1 MLSMESD
8 IRPETR
14 RISYFLS
21 PFLLCTGV
29 LTIALPVPVIVS
41 NFENFYS
48 KEMNRRKE
56 EELKKAEEQR
66 AKDKEKGL
74 NNSKNSTELE
84 NMDGRSPRSPT
95 PKGILVCGMSKGEE
109 NSQRAHTTV

>member
-1 MLSMESD
+1 
-8 IRPETR
+8 
-14 RISYFLS
+14 
-21 PFLLCTGV
+21 
-29 LTIALPVPVIVS
+29 
-41 NFENFYS
+41 
-48 KEMNRRKE
+48 MNRRKE

-95 PKGILVCGMSKGEE
+95 PKGILVCGMSKARKIHRGPIRQSSTESASISLMRE
-109 NSQRAHTTV
+109 LHVHKIRLLFYNRYQYYPEGQADSNVF